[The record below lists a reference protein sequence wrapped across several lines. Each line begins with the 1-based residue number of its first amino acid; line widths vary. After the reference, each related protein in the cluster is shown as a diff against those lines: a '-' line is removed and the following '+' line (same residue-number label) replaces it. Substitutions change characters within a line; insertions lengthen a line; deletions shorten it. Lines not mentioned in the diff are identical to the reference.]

1 MGKVQELEIYHNGT
15 TETTTGGKDVINNTQ
30 SSIADLFYIL
40 SSDTAVAVFTKRNIK
55 RKENFMNQLK

>member
-30 SSIADLFYIL
+30 SSIADLL
-40 SSDTAVAVFTKRNIK
+40 LLHDRETQLLEMLQSDKKIFK
-55 RKENFMNQLK
+55 